1 MSIRNLRFYLVIVIS
16 IASLQVF
23 GQAAKSPFS
32 SFGLGEQFGYALAP
46 QQGMGGV
53 GISNPQ
59 YWYINNL
66 NPALLVFNRFTTFQA
81 GFVGEQR
88 TQLNDTQSG
97 KSGSGNLNY
106 LALSIPV
113 KISKWTS
120 SISLMPYTRLNYEYR
135 HTESIDG
142 TTANTVNVTESG
154 TGGINQFSWSNGVAV
169 TRWASV
175 GLRASYLFSST
186 NSEYS
191 SQLTN
196 TTQLVTVYP
205 QVVDRTFVS
214 DFLFSPAIS
223 IHLDSISKKNYKLNI
238 GLVYDFKT
246 NLNTQ
251 FNERLERWG
260 STGRIDSLTVINNQK
275 GTITI
280 PSSLALGI
288 SFGLL
293 YKWTVGI
300 DGYYSNYSDYRYIN
314 GANPYGQNN
323 WKINAGFEI
332 IPDVNSLGSYLKRT
346 TYRTGVSLENYPY
359 LVNGNA
365 VKDFGITF
373 GFSLPVG
380 RFSYLDLA
388 IKAGK
393 KGDKAINTV
402 EENYFKIYFGMT
414 LNDQWF
420 IKRRFD

>member
-1 MSIRNLRFYLVIVIS
+1 MTCFQAY
-16 IASLQVF
+16 

-53 GISNPQ
+53 GLSNPQ
-59 YWYINNL
+59 YWYINNQ

-88 TQLNDTQSG
+88 TQSTDTQSG

-135 HTESIDG
+135 HTEPIDG
-142 TTANTVNVTESG
+142 TTANTVDVTESG

-169 TRWASV
+169 TSSISV
-175 GLRASYLFSST
+175 GLRAAYLFSSI
-186 NSEYS
+186 NSEYYS
-191 SQLTN
+191 KLTN
-196 TTQLVTVYP
+196 TNQLSVIYP

-223 IHLDSISKKNYKLNI
+223 IHLDSLFNDNYKLNI
-238 GLVYDFKT
+238 GAVYDFKT
-246 NLNTQ
+246 HLSSK

-260 STGRIDSLTVINNQK
+260 NTGRIDSLTVINNQK

-280 PSSLALGI
+280 PSNLSVGI
-288 SFGLL
+288 SFGHG
-293 YKWTVGI
+293 YKWAVAV
-300 DGYYSNYSDYRYIN
+300 DGSYANYSEYKDL
-314 GANPYGQNN
+314 GGSNPYGQNS
-323 WKINAGFEI
+323 WKIGAGFEI

-380 RFSYLDLA
+380 RYSYLDFAL
-388 IKAGK
+388 KAGK
-393 KGDKAINTV
+393 KGDKTTNTV